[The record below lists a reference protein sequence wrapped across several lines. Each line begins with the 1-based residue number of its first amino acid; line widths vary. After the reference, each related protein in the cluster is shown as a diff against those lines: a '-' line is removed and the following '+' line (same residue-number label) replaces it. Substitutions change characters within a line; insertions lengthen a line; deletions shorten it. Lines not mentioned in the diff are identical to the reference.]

1 MPVPNPA
8 LTHLVDTMTQ
18 TPEPETA
25 DTLTLSDIA
34 AEIGFDLEPVEP
46 TPQEKPEKA
55 ATEPETEP
63 ETAADSESSAET
75 DPSQEQTDGQETES
89 EDEKPED
96 KESEAAD
103 DEEET
108 PSATQEKLLKRIDK
122 ITAKRR
128 EAEEKAEQLEAE
140 LSDLRTKLDSTPPV
154 TLAPTPADPLA
165 DVETSEQLEDR
176 IATAKKVRRW
186 ALEHLEGGTVTNAKG
201 EEVYYEPAQVRQYLA
216 NADEV
221 LTEHAPKRQQWI
233 AQRQTVLPE
242 AKAAYP
248 QLFKSGSQEQQIL
261 RETLKAFPA
270 LRGMPNLEL
279 VIGDAIA
286 GQQMRFARLEAA
298 KKAEKP
304 VAKPEKSTPSVPS
317 AAKGSKVPA
326 RDIQTRS
333 AAKSLFE
340 RGSNLKTDDIAAF
353 LESAL

>member
-1 MPVPNPA
+1 MPVLNPA

-18 TPEPETA
+18 TPEPQTA

-34 AEIGFDLEPVEP
+34 AEIGFDLEPIEQ

-55 ATEPETEP
+55 AAEPENEP
-63 ETAADSESSAET
+63 ETAADSDPSAET
-75 DPSQEQTDGQETES
+75 DPSQDDDGQESES
-89 EDEKPED
+89 EDEKSD
-96 KESEAAD
+96 DDDSEAAD
-103 DEEET
+103 DEKEET

-165 DVETSEQLEDR
+165 DVESPEQLEER
-176 IATAKKVRRW
+176 ISTAKKVRRW
-186 ALEHLEGGTVTNAKG
+186 ALENLEGGTVKNAKG

-248 QLFKSGSQEQQIL
+248 QLFQAGSQEQQIL
-261 RETLKAFPA
+261 RETLKSFPA

-286 GQQMRFARLEAA
+286 GQQMRFARQQAA
-298 KKAEKP
+298 QKAEKP

-326 RDIQTRS
+326 RDIQTR
-333 AAKSLFE
+333 AASKSIFE
-340 RGSNLKTDDIAAF
+340 RGANLKTDDIAAF
-353 LESAL
+353 LEGAL